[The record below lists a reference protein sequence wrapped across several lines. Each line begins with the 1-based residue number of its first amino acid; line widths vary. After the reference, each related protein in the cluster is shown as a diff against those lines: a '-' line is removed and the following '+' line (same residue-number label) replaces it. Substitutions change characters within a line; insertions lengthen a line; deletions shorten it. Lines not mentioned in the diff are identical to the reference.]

1 MISILKLYY
10 NLHQLIHS
18 QNNQWSVAQYI
29 KRRLVS
35 CTSLSLAMHVLSHWG
50 RRSLEARH
58 RYCFSGSAAS
68 TVSSVFSQFRH
79 HHIQHGW
86 STYLHVSQE
95 CVRPLLNLRHFFI
108 MSFSLLPSVLGTHI
122 DHGGYMSSRHVSP
135 NLDLMV
141 CWVW

>member
-18 QNNQWSVAQYI
+18 LNNQWSVAQYI

-35 CTSLSLAMHVLSHWG
+35 CTSLSLAMHALSHWG
-50 RRSLEARH
+50 RRSLEARP

-95 CVRPLLNLRHFFI
+95 YVCPLLNLRHFFI

-122 DHGGYMSSRHVSP
+122 DHGWYMSSRHVSP